1 MINKI
6 IENRLYIGSSLLLC
20 SLTYLLNCCTA
31 IYQCALIFTIIV
43 ITINTTTAICG
54 RFKSL
59 IGLVIAIVIS
69 FVLLWKIPY
78 YIDGHIVNG
87 LVLASFLSLMIS
99 LYWSTFAL
107 KRFYSQFSFVVSN
120 ALSLIIAALIDGLIM
135 TLFFVFNN
143 NFTYSRIL
151 DIFSRELSY
160 KIFYGFL
167 ASIIIFA
174 AFKIFKVTN
183 NPNYKLK

>member
-1 MINKI
+1 
-6 IENRLYIGSSLLLC
+6 
-20 SLTYLLNCCTA
+20 
-31 IYQCALIFTIIV
+31 
-43 ITINTTTAICG
+43 
-54 RFKSL
+54 
-59 IGLVIAIVIS
+59 
-69 FVLLWKIPY
+69 
-78 YIDGHIVNG
+78 
-87 LVLASFLSLMIS
+87 MIS

-120 ALSLIIAALIDGLIM
+120 ALSLIIATLIDGLIM

>member
-20 SLTYLLNCCTA
+20 FLTYLLNYCTA
-31 IYQCALIFTIIV
+31 IYQCALIFTIIA

-87 LVLASFLSLMIS
+87 LVFASFLSLMIS
-99 LYWSTFAL
+99 LYWSTSAL
-107 KRFYSQFSFVVSN
+107 QKFSSKFSFVVSN

-183 NPNYKLK
+183 NQNYKLK